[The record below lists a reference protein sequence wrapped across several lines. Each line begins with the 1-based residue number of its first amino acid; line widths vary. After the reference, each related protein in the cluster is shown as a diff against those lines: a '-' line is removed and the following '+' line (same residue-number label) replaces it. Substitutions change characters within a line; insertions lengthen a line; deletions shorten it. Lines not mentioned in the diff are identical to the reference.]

1 MCLFKT
7 AYFAIFWAHD
17 LVKTIG
23 RSLVIYVNV
32 SEFPGFT
39 TIVRSSSIG
48 IQLKKITFYIGKILY
63 LRKRYWIPCT
73 CLPKSFIL
81 HVVHLLWI
89 YIYCLQYLNIEHLQ
103 TNTYFVEEMLM
114 DTAGEGGKIKIQD
127 NCSCQ
132 VEANILCSFSFTLQ
146 YWKRQNFHRKISY
159 FFCISKI
166 KLKYF
171 QDTHLMLTEI
181 DLLRVKCRL
190 LE

>member
-1 MCLFKT
+1 MSIQNSIFCYILSTWFSENYWKKSCNICK
-7 AYFAIFWAHD
+7 YF
-17 LVKTIG
+17 
-23 RSLVIYVNV
+23 RV
-32 SEFPGFT
+32 SWFYIFT

-114 DTAGEGGKIKIQD
+114 DTAGEGGKKNPRQLQLSSRSKHPVQFQFHIT
-127 NCSCQ
+127 
-132 VEANILCSFSFTLQ
+132 ILEKTKFNLA
-146 YWKRQNFHRKISY
+146 KKDA
-159 FFCISKI
+159 
-166 KLKYF
+166 KY
-171 QDTHLMLTEI
+171 
-181 DLLRVKCRL
+181 
-190 LE
+190 